1 MFTFITWLMR
11 PKTLVVT
18 NETTY
23 EELRSFLVGPD
34 YNMTVIVDTLILIGL
49 ALLVYVYISYKE
61 KKEASS
67 KAES

>member
-11 PKTLVVT
+11 PKTLCINST
-18 NETTY
+18 TTY
-23 EELRSFLVGPD
+23 EELKAFLMGPD

-49 ALLVYVYISYKE
+49 VLLVFMYNNMK